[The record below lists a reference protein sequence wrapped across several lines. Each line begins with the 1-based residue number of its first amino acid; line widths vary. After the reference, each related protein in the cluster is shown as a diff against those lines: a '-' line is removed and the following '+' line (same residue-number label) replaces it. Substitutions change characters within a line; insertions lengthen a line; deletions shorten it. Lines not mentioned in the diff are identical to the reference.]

1 VEFLSYTEGTPQTC
15 RTAAGGSYTG
25 YRIGIAAD
33 GAWIFFVA
41 GD

>member
-1 VEFLSYTEGTPQTC
+1 LVAPREGFE
-15 RTAAGGSYTG
+15 RFGSYTG

-33 GAWIFFVA
+33 GDWLFFVA